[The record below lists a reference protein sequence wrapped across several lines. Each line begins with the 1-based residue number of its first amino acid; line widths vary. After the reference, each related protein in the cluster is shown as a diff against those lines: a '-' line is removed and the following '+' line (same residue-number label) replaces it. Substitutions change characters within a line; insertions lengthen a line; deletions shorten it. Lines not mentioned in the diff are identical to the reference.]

1 MTSPTAP
8 EQQRSVVIPLGL
20 STVVDLGRIIREL
33 ESVDD
38 FLRQS
43 AIRQPGSSM
52 QLPKT
57 SKLFEELVASSKL
70 NMLQEDD
77 RAYLRTSL
85 EWMRQ
90 KAPVLHVAFA
100 SDPTPAFLEKL
111 TGWLRQNISPIVL
124 VKVGLRPNI
133 GVGCVVRTTNK
144 YFDFS
149 LKHRFIEQRP
159 VLMKALIGDAPAP
172 VADAGVP
179 AATPAPAVVEGV
191 TA

>member
-8 EQQRSVVIPLGL
+8 EQQRSVIIPLGL

-38 FLRQS
+38 FLRQG
-43 AIRQPGSSM
+43 AIRQPGSPM

-57 SKLFEELVASSKL
+57 SKLFEELVSGSKL
-70 NMLQEDD
+70 NMLQPDD

-100 SDPTPAFLEKL
+100 SDPSPAFLEKL

-149 LKHRFIEQRP
+149 LKQRFIEQRP
-159 VLMKALIGDAPAP
+159 ALMKELFGPETAAAAEATAP
-172 VADAGVP
+172 VP
-179 AATPAPAVVEGV
+179 ATAEGV